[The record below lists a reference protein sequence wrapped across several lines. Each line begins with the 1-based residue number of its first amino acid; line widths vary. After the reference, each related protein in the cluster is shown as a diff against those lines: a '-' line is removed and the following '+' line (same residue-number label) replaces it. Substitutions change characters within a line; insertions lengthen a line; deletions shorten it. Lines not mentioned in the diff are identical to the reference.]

1 MLRQISIVHDVRP
14 SLLPMSDRL
23 AVACL
28 TAPVGRGDAE
38 NLHLAGAGQ
47 FLLLKEN
54 SSEEPESLQSCD
66 TRE

>member
-28 TAPVGRGDAE
+28 NAQVGRWDAE
-38 NLHLAGAGQ
+38 NLDLVGAGQ
-47 FLLLKEN
+47 FLLLKET
-54 SSEEPESLQSCD
+54 SSE
-66 TRE
+66 